1 MSLELIW
8 LHALSL
14 LPLSPFLS
22 QMTFLMD
29 VTLEH
34 DKLSVIGTLELA
46 AEVSFLDI
54 TFSCSQGTGVE
65 EDH

>member
-1 MSLELIW
+1 
-8 LHALSL
+8 
-14 LPLSPFLS
+14 
-22 QMTFLMD
+22 MTFLMD

-34 DKLSVIGTLELA
+34 DEFSVIGTLELA

-54 TFSCSQGTGVE
+54 TFSCLQGTGIE